1 MLRARKG
8 DILIPMP
15 NDDISGEVTC
25 FVIGPIGDKDAEP
38 GSDAQKTFEDAIQ
51 VLEYVIEPACA
62 AYGFAVVRSDRMR
75 RPGEITEQVCR
86 HLRDA
91 YLVVADLSGANPN
104 VMYEL
109 GLRHT
114 TGKLTIQ
121 IGERDKLPFD
131 INMIRTILFKRTEAG
146 LVDARR
152 KLAAAIAAGLEG
164 GGDPVT
170 ATRVWFEQGVAT
182 VDSSNNI
189 VDAEDGDEPGF
200 LEKLAES
207 SEGMNSAIMTL
218 QTIAE
223 INNEINT
230 LVTASAERMQV
241 ANKSGA
247 DPSARVFIAN
257 ELATQIAEP
266 ASRLQVVVGEF
277 SQSMSRVDFGVRYT
291 LEETLKKR
299 GDAQAEAFKA
309 QVAELVQTYRGVFE
323 STRQYREAVVENANA
338 TRSLRKAFLRIVAS
352 LDVVLETE
360 RIFEGWRD
368 LLASDAGA

>member
-1 MLRARKG
+1 MAS
-8 DILIPMP
+8 DETV
-15 NDDISGEVTC
+15 GELTC
-25 FVIGPIGDKDAEP
+25 FVIGPIGDRDADP
-38 GSDAQKTFEDAIQ
+38 GSEARKAYEDGVQ
-51 VLEYVIEPACA
+51 VLEDVIEPACA
-62 AYGFAVVRSDRMR
+62 AYGFAVTRSDRMG

-121 IGERDKLPFD
+121 IGERGKLPFD

-152 KLAAAIAAGLEG
+152 RLAATISAGLAG

-170 ATRVWFEQGVAT
+170 ATRVWFEHGLP
-182 VDSSNNI
+182 SSNEEQS
-189 VDAEDGDEPGF
+189 DLPAGEEADEPGF

-207 SEGMNSAIMTL
+207 SEGIAAAVMTL

-223 INNEINT
+223 INTEIT
-230 LVTASAERMQV
+230 AIVTASAERMSV
-241 ANKSGA
+241 ANSTGA

-257 ELATQIAEP
+257 ELAAQIAEP
-266 ASRLQVVVGEF
+266 ASRLEVVSGEF
-277 SQSMSRVDFGVRYT
+277 ARSMNRVDFGVRYT
-291 LEETLKKR
+291 LEEARTKS
-299 GDAQAEAFKA
+299 DDEQAQAFRAQIADVVRIYRGMFQSTREYRE
-309 QVAELVQTYRGVFE
+309 QVAK
-323 STRQYREAVVENANA
+323 NADA
-338 TRSLRKAFLRIVAS
+338 TRSIRKVFLRIVAS
-352 LDVVLETE
+352 LDIVLATE
-360 RIFEGWRD
+360 RIFEGWEE
-368 LLASDAGA
+368 LLGESGGA

>member
-1 MLRARKG
+1 MAG
-8 DILIPMP
+8 DEIV
-15 NDDISGEVTC
+15 GEPTC
-25 FVIGPIGDKDAEP
+25 FVIGPIGDRDADP
-38 GSDAQKTFEDAIQ
+38 GSIARKTFEDAIQ
-51 VLEYVIEPACA
+51 VLEEVIEPACA
-62 AYGFAVVRSDRMR
+62 AYSFAVVRSDRMG

-121 IGERDKLPFD
+121 IGEREKLPFD

-170 ATRVWFEQGVAT
+170 ATRVWFERGISAIDTSET
-182 VDSSNNI
+182 VVSEDSL
-189 VDAEDGDEPGF
+189 EEPGF

-207 SEGMNSAIMTL
+207 SEGMSSAIMTL

-223 INNEINT
+223 INTEIT
-230 LVTASAERMQV
+230 ELVTSSAEQMQV
-241 ANKSGA
+241 ANRSGA

-257 ELATQIAEP
+257 DLASQLTEP
-266 ASRLQVVVGEF
+266 ASRLEVVAGEF
-277 SQSMSRVDFGVRYT
+277 AQSMTRVDFGVRYT
-291 LEETLKKR
+291 LEEAAKKP
-299 GDAQAEAFKA
+299 GDGQALAFRA
-309 QVAELVQTYRGVFE
+309 HVADLVETYRGMFE
-323 STRQYREAVVENANA
+323 STRQYREMVAQNADA
-338 TRSLRKAFLRIVAS
+338 TRSLRRSFLRIVAS
-352 LDVVLETE
+352 LDVVLATE

-368 LLASDAGA
+368 LLASSAKA